1 MDIRESHTVGS
12 SVLFVRRLSQSWISR
27 GIDDAITHLSSSS
40 HHLPPPVV
48 DVKLPDGDFGC
59 LLLKMTCRKINR
71 ETVRQKSQRTTI
83 RME

>member
-1 MDIRESHTVGS
+1 MMRSRISA
-12 SVLFVRRLSQSWISR
+12 RL
-27 GIDDAITHLSSSS
+27 AIIF
-40 HHLPPPVV
+40 PPPVV